1 MKILMTGAKGF
12 VGRNLVTTL
21 KNIKEGKDKTRPDL
35 NIEEIYEYD
44 LDTGME
50 LLNEYCGKA
59 DFVFN
64 LAGVNRP
71 KEKGEFETGNCG
83 FVEELL
89 SLLKNNKNRCPIML
103 SSSIQAS
110 LQGRYN
116 NSDYGKSKLEGEQ
129 VLLAYGKENAV
140 RTLVYRFLIYLESG
154 ADPITIP

>member
-89 SLLKNNKNRCPIML
+89 SLLRNNKNRYVGTQPHP
-103 SSSIQAS
+103 S
-110 LQGRYN
+110 
-116 NSDYGKSKLEGEQ
+116 
-129 VLLAYGKENAV
+129 V
-140 RTLVYRFLIYLESG
+140 RTETGCGHQNRVHRAPSG
-154 ADPITIP
+154 RKAV